1 MRQSCV
7 AGSQGSKIGIGLLRG
22 MAYCGHLSAQVY
34 GRGQIALFSQHEHL
48 FETNMNSLKKK
59 YCWLA
64 SCVSLHSLWLV
75 AVGGTEQVNTL
86 ERKIGSIKQTS
97 SHE

>member
-34 GRGQIALFSQHEHL
+34 GRGQIALFSQHERL
-48 FETNMNSLKKK
+48 FETNMNSLKKNTVG
-59 YCWLA
+59 WLDM
-64 SCVSLHSLWLV
+64 SGFTLSGWWLW
-75 AVGGTEQVNTL
+75 VGL
-86 ERKIGSIKQTS
+86 SR
-97 SHE
+97 